1 MTFEEMLNSHAT
13 LSVESNAMH
22 TKVNLT
28 GDACKLVWMATR
40 AIGSAFEDL
49 PDAQVVEA
57 LAIAAKKAIDREAAD
72 RMIQLNASGKE
83 KKDDSYT
90 MSGVAITV
98 PEGEAKTFLNCI
110 IGGLFKKDW
119 QRRSTER
126 ENHDNDRS

>member
-22 TKVNLT
+22 TKVDLT

-40 AIGSAFEDL
+40 AIGSVFEGL

-110 IGGLFKKDW
+110 ISGLFKKD
-119 QRRSTER
+119 
-126 ENHDNDRS
+126 

>member
-40 AIGSAFEDL
+40 AIGSVFENL

-57 LAIAAKKAIDREAAD
+57 LVIAAKEAIDREAAD

-83 KKDDSYT
+83 KRR
-90 MSGVAITV
+90 MILIPCPALQL
-98 PEGEAKTFLNCI
+98 PFL
-110 IGGLFKKDW
+110 KEK
-119 QRRSTER
+119 QRRF
-126 ENHDNDRS
+126 